1 LFAQN
6 NAYSF
11 FFSPFLEDQ
20 FLPAA
25 SPESL
30 NQPPGHSL
38 PLETQ
43 IYIQSLHENTLFLLL
58 NPFPVSFLLPYPFFN
73 GSPGNYFLL
82 YWLFALAHPEKTPF
96 PVQPE
101 KSTMEI
107 EFPFCAFALDD

>member
-1 LFAQN
+1 MMVFLDQVAWKVYSFLNFQPVYTQYFTLSRVLHHSLSTDQYFPALFAQN

-25 SPESL
+25 SPESF

-43 IYIQSLHENTLFLLL
+43 KIAQYLHENTLFLLL
-58 NPFPVSFLLPYPFFN
+58 NPFPVPF
-73 GSPGNYFLL
+73 
-82 YWLFALAHPEKTPF
+82 
-96 PVQPE
+96 
-101 KSTMEI
+101 
-107 EFPFCAFALDD
+107 